1 MYSSS
6 KKEGKKPRCFSAEKM
21 AYKNQK
27 RADRWSDMGKTK
39 QQQVRLDAKREL
51 EQKQHAV
58 AAAQQQVAAHQQQL
72 IEECSQLQQTS
83 RNKFREADAAKQ
95 QANGEWAMAN
105 SLIADELGGGKMS
118 RALAM
123 EKRLVD
129 TGYVNLPAARR
140 AVAAMI
146 AQDGVDPSRLSK
158 LPKDI
163 DVWYFDSSGRP
174 SPAKISKVDLDD
186 DLVPYYTIIF
196 DNGHERGTVRH
207 KLVPM

>member
-1 MYSSS
+1 MYFSS

-27 RADRWSDMGKTK
+27 RAARWSDMGKTK

-83 RNKFREADAAKQ
+83 RNKFREADAAKE
-95 QANGEWAMAN
+95 QAQREWAMAN
-105 SLIADELGGGKMS
+105 SLITDEMGGGKLS
-118 RALAM
+118 RALAL

-129 TGYVNLPAARR
+129 TSYVNLPAARR
-140 AVAAMI
+140 AVAAKA
-146 AQDGVDPSRLSK
+146 AQDGVDQSRLSV
-158 LPKDI
+158 LPEDL
-163 DVWYFDSSGRP
+163 DVWHFDGDGRP
-174 SPAKISKVDLDD
+174 AAAKITKVHHNDA
-186 DLVPYYTIIF
+186 VPYYTIAF
-196 DNGHERGTVRH
+196 DNKHERDTDRNRI
-207 KLVPM
+207 VPM